1 MLQVHNVKQRH
12 ISETKII
19 LTMITIDV
27 SCFFIYLLFFFF
39 YNFAFT
45 SDNHCCILLY
55 VIGHQ
60 AFHAIHRKFEQQSI
74 NTFQLQ

>member
-27 SCFFIYLLFFFF
+27 SCFFSFSVFIYFFF

-74 NTFQLQ
+74 NTFQ